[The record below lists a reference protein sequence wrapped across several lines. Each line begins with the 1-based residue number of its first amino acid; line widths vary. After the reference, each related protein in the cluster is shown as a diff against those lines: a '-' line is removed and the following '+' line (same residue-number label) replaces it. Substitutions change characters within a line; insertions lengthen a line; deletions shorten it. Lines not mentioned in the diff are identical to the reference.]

1 MFRRSIHFFMPHFPK
16 LMAIFIALG
25 LFFSC
30 ADSHPKNLSEP
41 VEVPLTT
48 KVNAVNYRHV
58 LYVARKTGNDTT
70 GVGSR
75 VAPYRSVKKALE
87 NINDAASQNRYA
99 IFVSEGEYIVKPSIK
114 MKIYVDLYGGFN
126 EKSWTRNVQEY
137 KSILNANLKN
147 RVLVGAD
154 NARLDGF
161 VVTGGAVRGKGAGIY
176 CDGVSPTISNNVFV
190 NNRTFKPE
198 RWHPKFWH
206 ETANDGGAIYLAN
219 GASPLIEHNLFTGNR
234 TENGRGAGIA
244 ADNQCKPVI
253 KDNVFFN
260 NIAGSDDPMR
270 SSDGGAISLF
280 RWSKAD
286 VEHNIILSN
295 RALNHNDAGGIWIA
309 LWTSAT
315 VKNNVIVDN
324 EADDDAGGIFVGGQ
338 EHRYDRPLDKMP
350 APDSFFV
357 DIEQNTIIGNRNR
370 SMNSG
375 AIRFTMESRGLFKNN
390 ITAHN
395 NGVYFQRSEAKIVGN
410 VILDNFLLVET
421 KKYLGEYIVAD
432 NLFGAGYDQRIAAKV
447 TRNNMLHPPKGTDN
461 YWRVPRFADDG
472 VTLKVASS
480 NYFPQNYYTEM
491 FLFNTKMRPNEL
503 ANRVVKIGDRW
514 SVVRSNSET
523 SVALWG
529 NFTGEVAMTV
539 LPTYRLR
546 GK

>member
-1 MFRRSIHFFMPHFPK
+1 MFRKSIHSFLQHFPK
-16 LMAIFIALG
+16 FMAMLIAGSFFI
-25 LFFSC
+25 SC
-30 ADSHPKNLSEP
+30 ADSHPKSLPDP
-41 VEVPLTT
+41 VEAPLTI
-48 KVNAVNYRHV
+48 KVNASNYNNI

-70 GVGSR
+70 GAGSR
-75 VAPYRSVKKALE
+75 KEPYRSIKKAME
-87 NINDAASQNRYA
+87 NINNAAAQNRYA
-99 IFVSEGEYIVKPSIK
+99 IFVSEGEYIVESTIP
-114 MKIYVDLYGGFN
+114 MKSFVDLFGGFS
-126 EKSWTRNVQEY
+126 EKNWERDVREHKTILDGHLKTR
-137 KSILNANLKN
+137 ILM
-147 RVLVGAD
+147 GTD

-161 VVTGGAVRGKGAGIY
+161 VITKGAIRGKGAGIY

-190 NNRTFKPE
+190 NNHTFKPE

-219 GASPLIEHNLFTGNR
+219 GASPQIEHNLFISNR

-244 ADNQCKPVI
+244 ADNHCKPVI
-253 KDNVFFN
+253 KDNVFFDN
-260 NIAGSDDPMR
+260 VAGSDDPMR
-270 SSDGGAISLF
+270 SSDGGAISIF
-280 RWSKAD
+280 KWSQAD
-286 VEHNIILSN
+286 VEHNIIQSN
-295 RALNHNDAGGIWIA
+295 RALNHNDAGGVWIA

-315 VKNNVIVDN
+315 VKNNIIVDN

-350 APDSFFV
+350 SADSFFV
-357 DIEQNTIIGNRNR
+357 DIENNTIIGNRNR

-395 NGVYFQRSEAKIVGN
+395 NGVYFQRSEAKILGN

-432 NLFGAGYDQRIAAKV
+432 NLFGADYDQQIAAKV
-447 TRNNMLHPPKGTDN
+447 TRNNMMHPPKGTDN
-461 YWRVPRFADDG
+461 YWKIPEFVDDG
-472 VTLKVASS
+472 LTLKVASS

-491 FLFNTKMRPNEL
+491 FLFNTSMRPNEL
-503 ANRVVKIGDRW
+503 ANRVLKIGDRW

-523 SVALWG
+523 SVTLWG
-529 NFTGEVAMTV
+529 NFAGEVSMTV